1 MHTDGGWSDFCYDNC
16 CFLAARKKAQTIRHN
31 IPELRSLPN
40 LVCAHMHN
48 EDDLRPYSLDGRTKY
63 ASTEEAEYPAA
74 LVFTLAVACTF
85 WAASQGYAIIRIPRL
100 PPLQCSGDRRCWTAW
115 EASTFRQD
123 AMVPMAISLG
133 LKPSS
138 APGLPVRGHVAD
150 YFDQGTGLQVG
161 VVYAGH
167 GHFRH
172 RLSPTKWEN
181 PFVVGRD
188 GTHVDTVFKYIMG
201 WDRMQLDGALD
212 ELTSKIIVCD
222 CPTNSFCHVDVI
234 IAKWF
239 DRSHRPRR
247 SRRAASPPL
256 EPSCWQGSGLS
267 VQFPKL
273 SVRQLLWQR
282 SRVSFPCWISKVLS
296 GLCWKI

>member
-1 MHTDGGWSDFCYDNC
+1 MQSSGFPAYPQLNVQVIAGVGQPGKSPPFGKMPWSRWLSHWVSNQ
-16 CFLAARKKAQTIRHN
+16 L
-31 IPELRSLPN
+31 
-40 LVCAHMHN
+40 
-48 EDDLRPYSLDGRTKY
+48 
-63 ASTEEAEYPAA
+63 
-74 LVFTLAVACTF
+74 
-85 WAASQGYAIIRIPRL
+85 
-100 PPLQCSGDRRCWTAW
+100 
-115 EASTFRQD
+115 
-123 AMVPMAISLG
+123 
-133 LKPSS
+133 
-138 APGLPVRGHVAD
+138 GLPVRGHVAD

-247 SRRAASPPL
+247 SRRTVPPL

-267 VQFPKL
+267 AQFPKL
-273 SVRQLLWQR
+273 SVSQLLWQP
-282 SRVSFPCWISKVLS
+282 SGVSFPCWISKVLS